1 MKKQLPRDR
10 IKNFNEVAM
19 GMSIEEAVK
28 EASRCLFCKIPKC
41 SQNCPVEIDIP
52 RFINAIKDK
61 KFGEAINIIK
71 EKNNLPGVCGR
82 VCPQENQ
89 CEGACVL
96 SAKKSPINIGA
107 LERFAADWELRNE
120 GRGTT
125 DEGRG
130 TTDEGR
136 GTMDEGRLSAEAL
149 AKAEGT
155 KAMDDGRRTKDE
167 KVAVIGSGPAGLTCA
182 GDLARMGYQVTVF
195 EALHTAGGVLVYG
208 IPEFRLPK
216 EIVHKEVE
224 YLKSLGV
231 EIKTNF
237 IVGKTLVLQELKDE
251 GYKAFF
257 IGTGAGL
264 PSFMNIPGENLNRVY
279 SSNELLTRVN
289 LMKAYLFPE
298 YDTPINIGKRVAV
311 IGGGNTAM
319 DSARV
324 SLRLG
329 AEKVYI
335 VYRRSIKEMPAR
347 CEEVENAKE
356 EAVEFHMLTLPTKIL
371 GDEKGFVKGM
381 ECIRMELGEAD
392 SSGRRRPVSVKG
404 SEFIMDVD
412 TVVVGI
418 GQSPNPVFL
427 KATPEL
433 KVDDWDKIIIDPQTQ
448 ATNIKAVYAGGDAT
462 AGDDT
467 VIAAMGAGKR
477 AAKAIDRYLSNC
489 HPELT
494 EGDRMS
500 S

>member
-1 MKKQLPRDR
+1 MKKQNPKER

-19 GMSIEEAVK
+19 GMSEEDVLK
-28 EASRCLFCKIPKC
+28 EAARCLFCKKPKC
-41 SQNCPVEIDIP
+41 SANCPVEIDIP
-52 RFINAIKDK
+52 GFIKAIKDK
-61 KFGEAINIIK
+61 DFSGAIKIIK

-96 SAKKSPINIGA
+96 NAKKAPINIGA

-120 GRGTT
+120 GRET
-125 DEGRG
+125 R
-130 TTDEGR
+130 
-136 GTMDEGRLSAEAL
+136 
-149 AKAEGT
+149 
-155 KAMDDGRRTKDE
+155 DDGRRTRDE

-216 EIVHKEVE
+216 EIVKKEVE
-224 YLKSLGV
+224 YLESLGV

-237 IVGKTLVLQELKDE
+237 IVGKTAAMQELRAE

-279 SSNELLTRVN
+279 SSNEILTRVN
-289 LMKAYLFPE
+289 LMKAYLFPK
-298 YDTPINIGKRVAV
+298 YDTPINIGKKVAV

-324 SLRLG
+324 CVRLG

-335 VYRRSIKEMPAR
+335 VYRRTEIEMPAR
-347 CEEVENAKE
+347 KEEVENAKE
-356 EAVEFHMLTLPTKIL
+356 EGIEFMMLTLPKRIL

-381 ECIRMELGEAD
+381 ECIKMELGEPDA
-392 SSGRRRPVSVKG
+392 SGRRRPVPVSG
-404 SEFIMDVD
+404 SEFLLDVD
-412 TVVVGI
+412 TVVVAI

-433 KVDDWDKIIIDPQTQ
+433 KVDKWGKIIIDPLTQ
-448 ATNIKAVYAGGDAT
+448 ATNLPGVYAGGDAT
-462 AGDDT
+462 DGDDT

-477 AAKAIDRYLSNC
+477 AAKAIDKYLK
-489 HPELT
+489 EIK
-494 EGDRMS
+494 
-500 S
+500 